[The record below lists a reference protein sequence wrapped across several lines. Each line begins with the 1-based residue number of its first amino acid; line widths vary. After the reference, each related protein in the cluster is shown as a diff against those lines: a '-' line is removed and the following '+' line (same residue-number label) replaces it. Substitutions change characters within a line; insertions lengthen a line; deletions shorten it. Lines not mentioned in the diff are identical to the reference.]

1 MFLSAG
7 VRTSSFDTTSFD
19 LPYLSKFLRL
29 GGRRF
34 YDDIP
39 DLRRGVSHWFYRFGR
54 RRICLCDLMS
64 EDDKDDQHKN

>member
-7 VRTSSFDTTSFD
+7 VRKPQLRYDIFE

-64 EDDKDDQHKN
+64 EDEKDDQHKN